1 MNTSELRQMAKSG
14 RPGEAYEELTASDM
28 VYDNTFDMENAGWV
42 IFYYMKDADCRQT
55 EDAIERYASIGVPRP
70 SMLHSNILRLI
81 GKKAEEIEELA
92 LISIVRRLETV
103 FRDEDYLSTS
113 YMGRN
118 IPPLAESVFFDC
130 YGKGM
135 DFSTALELF
144 QREGLRDEEN
154 IRWVFMA
161 YSKCTYRL
169 LWQYNQDKNDEIKS
183 YTLVNRY
190 LDETAMVADRKGEI
204 YSGILNSIIW
214 DTNDQTLSSF
224 KEIFEKWG
232 MESFTD
238 ADWQKV
244 RKGEEV
250 YDSLAEKAIGKYIKS
265 LKVLRQSPSAGF
277 EGLIDTALR
286 YYPEDETY
294 LRYKSRY
301 LIKAGDQESAVQIYK
316 KMIISGNKYYLWS
329 ELAEIISDT
338 DLKTGCLSKAILLQ
352 RDDNFL
358 GNIRLNM
365 ASILID
371 RSDFAAA
378 SYELA
383 VYEST
388 YTRNSWGLK
397 TEFYSLRDRIPQE
410 TVTANGNRNLY
421 RNYARLADE
430 FIYSG
435 LPTEEVV
442 LIGISKRLT
451 LLCHDGNFIE
461 TNPNAHGI
469 RPDVKSHTLFDVK
482 VDRNGKRPK
491 VVWMKAKG
499 ILSAKPAIIDNINT
513 YKGVF
518 HLTGEDGASYLARLD
533 KSDFAPSLGDQVMVT
548 AFRIDKTD
556 GRESYRILKIKRKQ
570 S

>member
-1 MNTSELRQMAKSG
+1 MNPSELRQMAKSG
-14 RPGEAYEELTASDM
+14 RPSKAYEELTASDM

-42 IFYYMKDADCRQT
+42 IFYYLKEGDCRQT
-55 EDAIERYASIGVPRP
+55 EDAIERYVSIGVPRP

-81 GKKAEEIEELA
+81 GKKAEEIEELD
-92 LISIVRRLETV
+92 LISTVRRLGLV
-103 FRDEDYLSTS
+103 FRDEDYLGTS

-118 IPPLAESVFFDC
+118 IPPLAESVFSDC

-135 DFSTALELF
+135 DFNTALELF

-154 IRWVFMA
+154 IDWAFRT
-161 YSKCTYRL
+161 YSRCTYRL
-169 LWQYNQDKNDEIKS
+169 LWQYNQDENDEIRS
-183 YTLVNRY
+183 YALVNRY
-190 LDETAMVADRKGEI
+190 LDETATVTDRKGET

-265 LKVLRQSPSAGF
+265 LKALRQSPSAGF

-286 YYPEDETY
+286 HFPEDETY

-301 LIKAGDQESAVQIYK
+301 LIKAGDRESAVQIYK

-358 GNIRLNM
+358 GNIRLNL
-365 ASILID
+365 ASLLMD
-371 RSDFAAA
+371 RGKFAEA
-378 SYELA
+378 SFELS

-397 TEFYSLRDRIPQE
+397 SEFHSLRDRIPQG
-410 TVTANGNRNLY
+410 TLTAKDNRDLY
-421 RNYARLADE
+421 RHHARLADE

-442 LIGISKRLT
+442 LTGIRKRLN
-451 LLCHDGNFIE
+451 LLCHDGSFIE

-469 RPDVKSHTLFDVK
+469 RPDVKIHTLFDVK
-482 VDRNGKRPK
+482 ADRNGRYPK
-491 VVWMKAKG
+491 VVWLKSKG
-499 ILSAKPAIIDNINT
+499 ILSAKPATIDNINT

-518 HLTGEDGASYLARLD
+518 HLTGEDGTSYLARLD
-533 KSDFAPSLGDQVMVT
+533 KSDFAPALGDQVMIT
-548 AFRIDKTD
+548 AFRIDKPD
-556 GRESYRILKIKRKQ
+556 GRKTFKILKITRKQ